1 MPDVNLSHGLRHL
14 LVHVTLGSAF
24 PPAAN
29 SASEIALLRAA
40 NRAMQRKTQGVEDA
54 FLFVVVGQHTWEAV
68 SEAVSAYGFPK
79 ATVVCIETDDVER
92 RLEMGEEIIPGEVG
106 NAVEMWL
113 NREHIGAVAAFPKDY
128 ADTEF
133 WWSGVEHD
141 DNVFDWPFDDGDF
154 AKELPTSHKS
164 KAATWL
170 TILGHAVDL
179 HATQTTGPDALGR
192 DIAAAWAATLCEW
205 LHGFEAA
212 SGNSYNDFGYE
223 TNSVLYPSAFYLG
236 FELARLSDNDLEA
249 TCEEA
254 ESDVGDLSSVALRA
268 ITQDKRDELRAALS
282 DFFGGDSALYWA
294 LHSAI
299 WPSYSDEFP
308 RPMQDALERELG
320 SSDFDDLARLDAP
333 WRYVSEGWCDE
344 ADD

>member
-1 MPDVNLSHGLRHL
+1 MPDVNLLHGLRHV

-24 PPAAN
+24 PPVAN

-54 FLFVVVGQHTWEAV
+54 FLFVVVGKDTWEAV

-79 ATVVCIETDDVER
+79 ATVVCIEADEVER
-92 RLEMGEEIIPGEVG
+92 RLEMGEEIMPGEVG
-106 NAVEMWL
+106 NAVEKWL

-154 AKELPTSHKS
+154 AKALPTSHQS

-170 TILGHAVDL
+170 TILGHSVDL
-179 HATQTTGPDALGR
+179 YGIQATLPDALGR
-192 DIAAAWAATLCEW
+192 DIAAAWGATLCEW
-205 LHGFEAA
+205 LHGFEAV
-212 SGNSYNDFGYE
+212 SGNGYNHFESEY
-223 TNSVLYPSAFYLG
+223 SALLMPSEFYLG
-236 FELARLSDNDLEA
+236 FELARLSGGDLEDA
-249 TCEEA
+249 CDSA
-254 ESDVGDLSSVALRA
+254 DADVDGLSIAALKA
-268 ITQDKRDELRAALS
+268 ITQDKRGELRAALS

-299 WPSYSDEFP
+299 WPSYSDAYP
-308 RPMQDALERELG
+308 RPMQDALELELG
-320 SSDFDDLARLDAP
+320 GSDFDDLARLDAP
-333 WRYVSEGWCDE
+333 WRYVTEGWCDD

>member
-1 MPDVNLSHGLRHL
+1 MPDVNLPHGLRHV
-14 LVHVTLGSAF
+14 LVHVTLGSTF

-54 FLFVVVGQHTWEAV
+54 FLFVVVGRQAWEAV
-68 SEAVSAYGFPK
+68 RAAVSAYGFPK

-92 RLEMGEEIIPGEVG
+92 RLEMGEEVIPSDIA

-128 ADTEF
+128 GETEF

-141 DNVFDWPFDDGDF
+141 DNVFDWPFGDGDF
-154 AKELPTSHKS
+154 AKELPISHQS

-179 HATQTTGPDALGR
+179 HATQATGPDALGQ

-212 SGNSYNDFGYE
+212 SGNGYNDFGYGA
-223 TNSVLYPSAFYLG
+223 NSILYPSAFYLG
-236 FELARLSDNDLEA
+236 FELARLSGNDLET

-254 ESDVGDLSSVALRA
+254 ESDVDDLSSVALKA
-268 ITQDKRDELRAALS
+268 ITQDKRDELRVALS
-282 DFFGGDSALYWA
+282 AFFGGDGALFWA
-294 LHSAI
+294 MYTAI
-299 WPSYSDEFP
+299 WPDFAK
-308 RPMQDALERELG
+308 PMSEALELELG
-320 SSDFDDLARLDAP
+320 SSHFDDLARLDAP
-333 WRYVSEGWCDE
+333 WRYVSEGWCDD

>member
-1 MPDVNLSHGLRHL
+1 MPDVNLPHGLRHV

-29 SASEIALLRAA
+29 SASDVALLRAA

-54 FLFVVVGQHTWEAV
+54 FLFVVVGQHTREAV
-68 SEAVSAYGFPK
+68 SATFSAYGFPK
-79 ATVVCIETDDVER
+79 ATVVCIETADVEH
-92 RLEMGEEIIPGEVG
+92 RLEMGEEIVPGEIG
-106 NAVEMWL
+106 NAVAMWL

-141 DNVFDWPFDDGDF
+141 DNVFDWSFDDGDF
-154 AKELPTSHKS
+154 AKALPTSHKR

-179 HATQTTGPDALGR
+179 LAMHATEPDALVH

-212 SGNSYNDFGYE
+212 NGNSYNHFDYE
-223 TNSVLYPSAFYLG
+223 ANSILYPSAFFLG
-236 FELARLSDNDLEA
+236 FELARLSGNDLEA
-249 TCEEA
+249 ICGEA
-254 ESDVGDLSSVALRA
+254 ESDVDDLSRVALKA
-268 ITQDKRDELRAALS
+268 ITQEKRAELREALS

-299 WPSYSDEFP
+299 WPSYSDAYP
-308 RPMQDALERELG
+308 RPMQEALERELG
-320 SSDFDDLARLDAP
+320 SSDFDSLARLDAP
-333 WRYVSEGWCDE
+333 WRYVTEGWCDD